1 MKQSLRAYLPKIRL
15 VEKLSDIAESNGE
28 KIIFEQN
35 AERKF
40 QFEFEMDKKYYFI
53 FGPEGGLTEDELK
66 LFDTDLIYSL
76 SDHRLRS
83 ETAIVKVAS
92 LI

>member
-1 MKQSLRAYLPKIRL
+1 MENEI
-15 VEKLSDIAESNGE
+15 
-28 KIIFEQN
+28 
-35 AERKF
+35 
-40 QFEFEMDKKYYFI
+40 
-53 FGPEGGLTEDELK
+53 K